1 LGFLPACARDY
12 GDICRYHIGP
22 VTAYLLNNPEY
33 IEYVLVGNS
42 RNFVKGR
49 LLQGTRPLLGDGL
62 LTSEGDTWLTDRRLV
77 QPAFHRERVN
87 TYAGIMLET
96 VERVL
101 STWRDGEVRDLLT
114 EMKNLA
120 RQIVARSLFNA
131 QVEDQSEP
139 IAAAL
144 QAVWEQF
151 TTRLGSGQ
159 LIPEYLPTPRNLSVR
174 AAIRRLDAAVDSI
187 IRQRRLSSE
196 RPDDLLSM
204 LLAARDLNG
213 SPMPDRWLRDQVMT
227 LFVAGHE
234 TTALALTWT
243 WVLLAENP
251 QVETRLLAEIQD
263 VCGERLPAAGD
274 LSRLRYTEMVL
285 KEALRLYPP
294 VWTIARVAAGDC
306 EIGGYY
312 VPAGTSV
319 TISQWVT
326 HRDPRFFD
334 DPEAFRPE
342 RWASEEATGLPGFAY
357 FPFGGGPRGCIGY
370 SFAMME
376 ALLLIAT
383 ILPRFH
389 FSLVPGHPVVPWPS
403 ITLYP
408 RYGVKAVV
416 EERIRLP
423 AN

>member
-1 LGFLPACARDY
+1 
-12 GDICRYHIGP
+12 
-22 VTAYLLNNPEY
+22 
-33 IEYVLVGNS
+33 
-42 RNFVKGR
+42 
-49 LLQGTRPLLGDGL
+49 
-62 LTSEGDTWLTDRRLV
+62 
-77 QPAFHRERVN
+77 
-87 TYAGIMLET
+87 
-96 VERVL
+96 
-101 STWRDGEVRDLLT
+101 
-114 EMKNLA
+114 
-120 RQIVARSLFNA
+120 
-131 QVEDQSEP
+131 
-139 IAAAL
+139 
-144 QAVWEQF
+144 
-151 TTRLGSGQ
+151 
-159 LIPEYLPTPRNLSVR
+159 
-174 AAIRRLDAAVDSI
+174 
-187 IRQRRLSSE
+187 
-196 RPDDLLSM
+196 
-204 LLAARDLNG
+204 
-213 SPMPDRWLRDQVMT
+213 
-227 LFVAGHE
+227 
-234 TTALALTWT
+234 
-243 WVLLAENP
+243 
-251 QVETRLLAEIQD
+251 
-263 VCGERLPAAGD
+263 
-274 LSRLRYTEMVL
+274 
-285 KEALRLYPP
+285 
-294 VWTIARVAAGDC
+294 VAAGDC

-319 TISQWVT
+319 TNSQWVT